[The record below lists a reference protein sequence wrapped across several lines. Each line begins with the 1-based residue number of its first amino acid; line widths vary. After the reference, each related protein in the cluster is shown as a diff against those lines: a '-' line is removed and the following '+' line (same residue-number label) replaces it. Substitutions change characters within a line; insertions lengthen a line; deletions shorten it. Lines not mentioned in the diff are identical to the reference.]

1 MSYGPLDRGFILR
14 WMNDGTD
21 GRNITFTPNERRKA
35 DRWNHNPNTGYR
47 GNVAPRHFFR
57 GAGERALAQAADNLA
72 TLIDTELADML
83 NKTKN

>member
-21 GRNITFTPNERRKA
+21 GRKITFTPNERRKA

-72 TLIDTELADML
+72 TLIDTELMTML